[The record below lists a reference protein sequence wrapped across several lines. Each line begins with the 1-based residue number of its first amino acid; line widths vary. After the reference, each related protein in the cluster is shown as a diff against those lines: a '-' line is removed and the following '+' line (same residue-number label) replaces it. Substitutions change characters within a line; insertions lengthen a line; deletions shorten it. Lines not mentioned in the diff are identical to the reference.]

1 MTMGMKHKTGSAVA
15 MAAAAVMIAGAGA
28 ATAAPPSAF
37 LGSWDGHGRQ
47 VVLKP
52 GGSATVSL
60 ASGAANVEKW
70 TATWG
75 PAEGRIDVAFVKR
88 TLRHGDT
95 AGFGLAPGKHWLG
108 RLTKVRGFT
117 VLEFNPGLQGVYWC
131 RAAANRAGVC
141 GA

>member
-1 MTMGMKHKTGSAVA
+1 MTKYKIGSGVA
-15 MAAAAVMIAGAGA
+15 LAAAAVMVVGSGS

-47 VVLKP
+47 IVVKP
-52 GGSATVSL
+52 GGSATVSV
-60 ASGAANVEKW
+60 ASGVANVEKW
-70 TATWG
+70 TAKWG

-88 TLRHGDT
+88 TFHHGDT
-95 AGFGLAPGKHWLG
+95 ADFGIKPGKHWLG
-108 RLTKVRGFT
+108 RLTTVRGYT

-131 RAAANRAGVC
+131 RPDAGRAGVC